1 MPYQRE
7 RGGAVFTIFL
17 TVLFFS
23 IIGAGLFAFIQVANV
38 NPLNPLFLENSPPEI
53 ELGDDL
59 LGLGADP
66 VSIPISVKDSGMGL
80 DEITVRISQ
89 NNEPKELTK
98 KKGLQGKGLEEFS
111 VTINP
116 KELVLHEGKA
126 ELQVVAFDRALW
138 SNGSKVSKSLI
149 VDFLKP
155 HIDVVTPQQNA
166 VLGGSELVFY
176 KVAGKRPDSQGVFAQ
191 GSLYPG
197 FPAKYWD
204 DAFKSYDDLYLAFF
218 PIAQGFD
225 DSKDK
230 MSLIARD
237 NIGNAATANF
247 NYRVRARRWGSFQFP
262 IDDAR
267 AENLKTTLGSHESN
281 EGVKARF
288 SGDLVTD
295 LRYLIKASARHDESI
310 LSDPLSQTEG
320 RRLWSGSFLRPV
332 ASHPSNTAGDQR
344 VIVVKGQ
351 ELLKSA
357 AAGSRFGV
365 SSRSKVVAANNGKIA
380 FVGDLIL
387 HGTTIVI
394 DHGFGLATVY
404 AHLSEAPVKVGDDV
418 TKGQQIGRT
427 GTSGLAQGEEVYF
440 ETRLH
445 GVPVSPNEWWDE
457 NWVND
462 HIDKKVAFVQ
472 TDLGGASGE

>member
-7 RGGAVFTIFL
+7 RGGAVFTTFL

-23 IIGAGLFAFIQVANV
+23 IIGAGLFAFIQVAKV
-38 NPLNPLFLENSPPEI
+38 NPLNPLFLESNAPEI
-53 ELGDDL
+53 ELGEDL

-66 VSIPISVKDSGMGL
+66 VSIPISVRDAGIGL
-80 DEITVRISQ
+80 DEVTVRISQ
-89 NNEPKELTK
+89 NNQPRELLKKKALQGNKSEEFTITINSKEL
-98 KKGLQGKGLEEFS
+98 GLR
-111 VTINP
+111 
-116 KELVLHEGKA
+116 EGKA
-126 ELQVVAFDRALW
+126 ELQVVAFDQSLW
-138 SNGSKVSKSLI
+138 SNGSKVSKNLI

-155 HIDVVTPQQNA
+155 HISVVTPQQNA
-166 VLGGSELVFY
+166 VLGGAELVFY
-176 KVAGKRPDSQGVFAQ
+176 KVAGKRPDAQGVISR

-204 DAFKSYDDLYLAFF
+204 EAFKSYDDLYLAFF
-218 PIAQGFD
+218 PVPHGFD
-225 DSKDK
+225 DSTDK

-237 NIGNAATANF
+237 TIGNAATANF
-247 NYRVRARRWGSFQFP
+247 NYRVRNRKWNSFHFQL
-262 IDDAR
+262 DDVR
-267 AENLKTTLGSHESN
+267 AESLKSLLGSHESN
-281 EGVKARF
+281 ESVKARF

-310 LSDPLSQTEG
+310 LSDPLSRTEG
-320 RRLWSGSFLRPV
+320 RRLWAGSFSRPV
-332 ASHPSNTAGDQR
+332 SSYPSNTAGDQR
-344 VIVVKGQ
+344 VIIVKGQ
-351 ELLKSA
+351 EVTKSP

-365 SSRSKVVAANNGKIA
+365 SSRSKVVAANTGRVT

-387 HGTTIVI
+387 HGTTVVI

-404 AHLSEAPVKVGDDV
+404 AHLSEATVKVGDDI
-418 TKGQQIGRT
+418 TKGQLIGKT
-427 GTSGLAQGEEVYF
+427 GTSGLSQGEEVYF

-457 NWVND
+457 NWVHD

-472 TDLGGASGE
+472 TDLVGGTSE

>member
-1 MPYQRE
+1 MRHQRE

-23 IIGAGLFAFIQVANV
+23 IIGAGLFAFIQIAKV
-38 NPLNPLFLENSPPEI
+38 NPLNPLFLENTPPRI
-53 ELGDDL
+53 ELGEEII
-59 LGLGADP
+59 GLGADP
-66 VSIPISVKDSGMGL
+66 VSIPISVQDTGMGL
-80 DEITVRISQ
+80 DEVTVRISQ
-89 NNEPKELTK
+89 NNQPKELAK
-98 KKGLQGKGLEEFS
+98 KKALQGKQTEAFT
-111 VTINP
+111 VTINT
-116 KELVLHEGKA
+116 KELGLREGKA
-126 ELQVVAFDRALW
+126 ELQVVAFDQALW
-138 SNGSKVSKSLI
+138 SNGSKVSKNLI

-155 HIDVVTPQQNA
+155 HISVVTPQQNA

-204 DAFKSYDDLYLAFF
+204 DAFKSYDDLYIAFF
-218 PIAQGFD
+218 PIPHGFD
-225 DSKDK
+225 DSTDK

-237 NIGNAATANF
+237 TIGNAATANF
-247 NYRVRARRWGSFQFP
+247 NYRVRNRRWGSFQFQ

-267 AENLKTTLGSHESN
+267 AEALKAQLGAHESN
-281 EGVKARF
+281 ESVKARF

-310 LSDPLSQTEG
+310 LSDPLSRTEG
-320 RRLWSGSFLRPV
+320 RRLWSESFMRPV
-332 ASHPSNTAGDQR
+332 TSYPSNTAGDYR
-344 VIVVKGQ
+344 SIIVKGQ
-351 ELLKSA
+351 EVVKSP
-357 AAGSRFGV
+357 AAGSRFNV
-365 SSRSKVVAANNGKIA
+365 SSRSKVVAANSGRVA

-387 HGTTIVI
+387 QGTTVVI

-418 TKGQQIGRT
+418 TKGQQIGKT

-457 NWVND
+457 TWVHD

-472 TDLGGASGE
+472 TDLVGGTGE

>member
-1 MPYQRE
+1 MPHQRE

-23 IIGAGLFAFIQVANV
+23 IIGAGLFAFIQVAKV
-38 NPLNPLFLENSPPEI
+38 NPLNPLFLENTPPQI
-53 ELGDDL
+53 ELGGDL

-66 VSIPISVKDSGMGL
+66 IEVPISVKDSGIGL
-80 DEITVRISQ
+80 DEVTVRISQ
-89 NNEPKELTK
+89 NNQPKELAK
-98 KKGLQGKGLEEFS
+98 KKSLQGKASEEFT

-116 KELVLHEGKA
+116 KELELREGKA
-126 ELQVVAFDRALW
+126 ELQVVAFDQALW
-138 SNGSKVSKSLI
+138 SNGSKISKSLI

-155 HIDVVTPQQNA
+155 HISVVTPQQNA

-218 PIAQGFD
+218 PIPQGFD
-225 DSKDK
+225 DASDK

-247 NYRVRARRWGSFQFP
+247 NYRVRHRKWGSFQFQ

-267 AENLKTTLGSHESN
+267 AESLKALLGSHESN
-281 EGVKARF
+281 ESVKARF

-310 LSDPLSQTEG
+310 LSDPLSRTEG
-320 RRLWSGSFLRPV
+320 RRMWSGAFLRPV
-332 ASHPSNTAGDQR
+332 TSYPSNTAGDYR
-344 VIVVKGQ
+344 AIVVKGQ
-351 ELLKSA
+351 ELLKSP
-357 AAGSRFGV
+357 AAGSRFAV
-365 SSRSKVVAANNGKIA
+365 SARAKVTAANSGRVA

-387 HGTTIVI
+387 HGNTIVI

-404 AHLSEAPVKVGDDV
+404 AHLSEALVKVGDDV
-418 TKGQQIGRT
+418 TKGQQIGKT

-440 ETRLH
+440 EMRLH

-457 NWVND
+457 NWISD

-472 TDLGGASGE
+472 TDAVGGNGE